1 MDLQTGEIITVNKLK
16 ALVVYVGLLVVTA
29 TLVIGTSEVFSDTT
43 QDFLMVILSV
53 FLTIIVIDVRDSY

>member
-1 MDLQTGEIITVNKLK
+1 MNKLK

-53 FLTIIVIDVRDSY
+53 FLTIIVIDIRDSY